1 MKFVAEK
8 LCDSAP
14 DSYRD
19 CKINLLK
26 PYKNSNLAI
35 VNENKMQHLFKAELE
50 WTSKQNQEDSAKRFY
65 SKSHQIKIEGKP
77 VLNVSAAKTF
87 KGDPELYNPE
97 DLLLSS
103 LVSCHMMSYLYVCS
117 QNEIEV
123 LEYSDYAQA
132 TLEVSPDGSG
142 RFVEVRL
149 KPIVKISNPEQI
161 QLALSLHE
169 KANQL
174 CFIANS
180 CNFPVLHEAI
190 CEV

>member
-1 MKFVAEK
+1 MK
-8 LCDSAP
+8 
-14 DSYRD
+14 
-19 CKINLLK
+19 
-26 PYKNSNLAI
+26 
-35 VNENKMQHLFKAELE
+35 HLFKAVAK
-50 WTSKQNQEDSAKRFY
+50 WTSNQEDSTKRFY
-65 SKSHQIKIEGKP
+65 SKSHQIIIEGKP
-77 VLNVSAAKTF
+77 VLHVSAAKAF

-123 LEYSDYAQA
+123 LEYSDNAEA

-142 RFVEVRL
+142 RFIEVKL
-149 KPIVKISNPEQI
+149 NPKVTIANPDKIQM
-161 QLALSLHE
+161 ALDLHQ

-180 CNFPVLHEAI
+180 CNFPVLHNAS
-190 CEV
+190 CEVK

>member
-1 MKFVAEK
+1 MTFK
-8 LCDSAP
+8 
-14 DSYRD
+14 
-19 CKINLLK
+19 
-26 PYKNSNLAI
+26 
-35 VNENKMQHLFKAELE
+35 HLFKAEAN
-50 WTSKQNQEDSAKRFY
+50 WTSNQNLSDSTKRFY

-77 VLNVSAAKTF
+77 ALNVSAAKAF

-117 QNEIEV
+117 QNGIEV
-123 LEYSDYAQA
+123 LEYSDNAEA
-132 TLEVSPDGSG
+132 TLEVSADGSG

-149 KPIVKISNPEQI
+149 KPKVKISNSDKIE
-161 QLALSLHE
+161 LALELHK
-169 KANQL
+169 KANEL

-180 CNFPVLHEAI
+180 CNFSVLHEAS